1 MDTQA
6 PLGYL
11 NCPYG
16 VDARVGIPQEGT
28 SEHIDGCRFG
38 SLRDADCDIMSI
50 KIDDIAPFNMEGRIV
65 TIKRGRVLEIGM
77 LFKNRLVER
86 YFAIALGPIHV
97 VEGDAGA
104 DGAYRV
110 AHEPHGV

>member
-1 MDTQA
+1 
-6 PLGYL
+6 
-11 NCPYG
+11 
-16 VDARVGIPQEGT
+16 
-28 SEHIDGCRFG
+28 
-38 SLRDADCDIMSI
+38 MSI

-65 TIKRGRVLEIGM
+65 KKKRGRDLEFGM
-77 LFKNRLVER
+77 VFKKRMVER
-86 YFAIALGPIHV
+86 FLAIALGPIHV